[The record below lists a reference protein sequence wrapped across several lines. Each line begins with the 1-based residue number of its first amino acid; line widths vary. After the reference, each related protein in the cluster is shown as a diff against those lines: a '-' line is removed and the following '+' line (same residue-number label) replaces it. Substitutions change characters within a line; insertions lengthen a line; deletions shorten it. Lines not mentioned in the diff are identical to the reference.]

1 MLITAEQKTTRQS
14 PRKVRLVAN
23 AVRKLSLKQALD
35 QLSVIERRSSVV
47 VLKVLRQAL
56 ANAMH
61 NHGLSFDDLK
71 LSNIIVNEGVTYKR
85 WQAVSRGR
93 GHSIM
98 KRSSYV
104 KVVLESTKDG
114 VVSKKTAKKALKST
128 PVVET
133 PVAVKQTA
141 QQSDLKNVVKQPVMK
156 QAVQRVAKNASTAR
170 RVSKGK

>member
-23 AVRKLSLKQALD
+23 AVRKLPLKQALE
-35 QLSVIERRSSVV
+35 QLSVVERRASLV

-61 NHGLSFDDLK
+61 NHGLAFDDLK

-98 KRSSYV
+98 KRSSHV
-104 KVVLESTKDG
+104 KVVLESTKEG
-114 VVSKKTAKKALKST
+114 IMPAKSAKKAVKASKTSEASVAAKSS
-128 PVVET
+128 
-133 PVAVKQTA
+133 AQTT
-141 QQSDLKNVVKQPVMK
+141 DLKNVVKQPVMK